1 VSAQPAEEPEPAISA
16 LEDAFRQALA
26 TVARDRVISCV
37 ARSLTTDIESA
48 SRVPDVIQGSKVQK
62 VSVSMPA
69 ELVDQVRARTGA
81 GGFSRYVTESV
92 EKRVRDD
99 LLGELLDELTATYG
113 PLEEDQVRQAM
124 REWPDYQE

>member
-37 ARSLTTDIESA
+37 ARSLTTDVESSSPA
-48 SRVPDVIQGSKVQK
+48 PDVIQGSKVQK

-81 GGFSRYVTESV
+81 GGFSRYVAESV